1 MSQRASLVLSEGYG
15 GRAWL
20 SLTEW
25 ETYRRR
31 VAVRYPQKTRAQVVA
46 RDGEFCSICGGDDD
60 SGTRPIQLAHRVPF
74 KLGVVDWGLSPDWL
88 DGLENLCLA
97 HRGACNDEAELKT
110 AQIPA
115 HLRGL
120 GLKIDDSPALSSGL
134 VVVTSAA
141 NGDVAKF
148 RTGPNSEFKE

>member
-1 MSQRASLVLSEGYG
+1 M
-15 GRAWL
+15 WL
-20 SLTEW
+20 SVAEW

-31 VAVRYPQKTRAQVVA
+31 VAVRYPQKTRAQVIT
-46 RDGEFCSICGGDDD
+46 RDGECCSICGGDGDD

-88 DGLENLCLA
+88 DGVDNLCLA

-115 HLRGL
+115 HLRSL

-134 VVVTSAA
+134 VAVTSDTS
-141 NGDVAKF
+141 GDVVEF
-148 RTGPNSEFKE
+148 RSGLTSGRKK